1 MKTSVREA
9 VQKLRIDSDTDVFL
23 GIENSDDI

>member
-9 VQKLRIDSDTDVFL
+9 VQKLRIDLDTDVFL